1 MFGLYHQSYLYILIL
16 WTLPSLFVLETERLR
31 IMKNTVKYIQRSGLI
46 FFAVL
51 IATSALVVGAVASP
65 AQRAIA
71 APSAVGGAGATLPYT
86 EIQAENATYTGTL
99 IDATQNRTY
108 PGLAVEAI
116 ERRAVTLT
124 GSQYVE
130 FTVPASANS
139 IVVRYSIPDG
149 NGGAAIDDNLGLNH
163 NDGAHNGLCNHL
175 PSRDASL

>member
-1 MFGLYHQSYLYILIL
+1 MN
-16 WTLPSLFVLETERLR
+16 T
-31 IMKNTVKYIQRSGLI
+31 IMKYFRRGSLI
-46 FFAVL
+46 FFSIL
-51 IATSALVVGAVASP
+51 ISTSALAAGLIANPQLVS
-65 AQRAIA
+65 A
-71 APSAVGGAGATLPYT
+71 APIARPAAVGGAGATLPYT

-149 NGGAAIDDNLGLNH
+149 NGGAGIDATL
-163 NDGAHNGLCNHL
+163 
-175 PSRDASL
+175 